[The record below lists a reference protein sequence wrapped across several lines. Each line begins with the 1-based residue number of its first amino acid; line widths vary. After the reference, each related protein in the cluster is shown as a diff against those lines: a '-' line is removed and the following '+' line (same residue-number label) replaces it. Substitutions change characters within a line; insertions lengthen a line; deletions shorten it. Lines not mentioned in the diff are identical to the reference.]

1 MRESAKSSRRLSTTA
16 RQHVTT
22 GSRITAGRHLQL
34 GPVRWL
40 PSKIVDPAGHARR
53 KAVHPVRPLR
63 HDQQRGVVVRLL
75 ALVINQQTIVEDRI
89 KFADDKQ
96 GSREAGKV
104 REQR

>member
-1 MRESAKSSRRLSTTA
+1 M
-16 RQHVTT
+16 
-22 GSRITAGRHLQL
+22 
-34 GPVRWL
+34 
-40 PSKIVDPAGHARR
+40 
-53 KAVHPVRPLR
+53 RPLR